1 MWHVPHLKDEGRR
14 MKAEVAEIQGFILP
28 PSSFL
33 LWMWHVPH
41 FEIASV
47 SGLRRA
53 KKTMGLPIPIV
64 ACGILSKV

>member
-14 MKAEVAEIQGFILP
+14 MKAEAASNQGFILY

-41 FEIASV
+41 FEITVAN
-47 SGLRRA
+47 GLRRA
-53 KKTMGLPIPIV
+53 KKTMDLPIPIV
-64 ACGILSKV
+64 ACGTLSEV